1 MTCIYSYMSALP
13 LLSSHSHP
21 PCPMHCQFIGHEG
34 WELSELRKLYVTA
47 AAKDC
52 AILVHRPSLPVGC
65 YEFWIPICNRLRG
78 LSWATAT
85 CSTMT
90 DPLQANRIT
99 HYEFSTTAYPMGLNR
114 VHSSYIC
121 NASYQQDNLYK
132 RKVWIRLEPWIW
144 LGEKTKLIHH

>member
-1 MTCIYSYMSALP
+1 MHMTCIYSYMSALP

-34 WELSELRKLYVTA
+34 WELSELRKLCHSCRKRLCY
-47 AAKDC
+47 
-52 AILVHRPSLPVGC
+52 LVHRPSSPVGC
-65 YEFWIPICNRLRG
+65 YELGIPICNRLRG

-132 RKVWIRLEPWIW
+132 RKVWIRLEP
-144 LGEKTKLIHH
+144 

>member
-1 MTCIYSYMSALP
+1 MP

-34 WELSELRKLYVTA
+34 WELSELRKLCHSCRKRLCY
-47 AAKDC
+47 
-52 AILVHRPSLPVGC
+52 LVHRPSSPVGC
-65 YEFWIPICNRLRG
+65 YELGIPMCNRLRG

-99 HYEFSTTAYPMGLNR
+99 HYEFSTTACPMGLNR

-121 NASYQQDNLYK
+121 YASYQQDNLYK
-132 RKVWIRLEPWIW
+132 RKVWIRIEL
-144 LGEKTKLIHH
+144 